1 MIDFGNKLRELRA
14 FNNMSQK
21 SAAEALHISATCY
34 AGYEQGYR
42 EPDFK
47 TLVKICKLYQVS
59 ADYLLG
65 LETDEDAIIKQ

>member
-1 MIDFGNKLRELRA
+1 MEFKDRLREMRNEKGLK
-14 FNNMSQK
+14 QK
-21 SAAEALHISATCY
+21 EAAQALGISVTCY

-47 TLVKICKLYQVS
+47 TLVAICKLYGVT

-65 LETDEDAIIKQ
+65 LED

>member
-1 MIDFGNKLRELRA
+1 METFCERLREVRLERKLT
-14 FNNMSQK
+14 QK
-21 SAAEALHISATCY
+21 EVAAVLGVSLTCY

-47 TLVKICKLYQVS
+47 MLIKICRFFGVS

-65 LETDEDAIIKQ
+65 I